1 MGPDG
6 VGRRGNCCTP
16 VNDRVPYVPLV
27 QPWHDMP
34 HFFPKMNLFRLERR
48 DAMFFGTTLFFAVAV
63 LDWATSNALS
73 LAAFYLFPILLVAWN
88 CGRGWGLVFAVAAV
102 GTQVVQAMPQET
114 PYIKPVHLYIAYA
127 NVLLEYVIAVA
138 LTGMLR
144 RLYNQERLN
153 ARIDTLTELRN
164 RKGFQESLA
173 NEIARHERKGITF
186 CLAYFDC
193 DNFKQVNDNHGHAEG
208 DRLLK
213 AIADVAVE
221 TLRRSDTVGRIGGD
235 EFAVILPETG
245 RMEALFVV
253 DKLQHKLR
261 AVTRLRQW
269 GVSFSIGVAVFDK
282 TPGAASAAME
292 FADRLMYT
300 AKESSKGFTVWNSF
314 GDPARMPTIWEV
326 QTTGASD
333 NAPITEPLP
342 RA

>member
-1 MGPDG
+1 
-6 VGRRGNCCTP
+6 
-16 VNDRVPYVPLV
+16 
-27 QPWHDMP
+27 
-34 HFFPKMNLFRLERR
+34 MNLFRLKRR
-48 DAMFFGTTLFFAVAV
+48 DAMFYGTALFLVVTV
-63 LDWATSNALS
+63 LDRATSNALS
-73 LAAFYLFPILLVAWN
+73 LAAFYLFPILLIAWN
-88 CGRGWGLVFAVAAV
+88 CGRGWGFVFALVAVAA
-102 GTQVVQAMPQET
+102 QVAQATLQESLSV
-114 PYIKPVHLYIAYA
+114 KPMNLYAAYGS
-127 NVLLEYVIAVA
+127 VLLEYVIVVV

-144 RLYNQERLN
+144 KLYNQERLN
-153 ARIDTLTELRN
+153 ARIDTLTGVRN
-164 RKGFQESLA
+164 RKGFQEALA

-186 CLAYFDC
+186 CLAYIDC

-245 RMEALFVV
+245 RTEALFVV

-261 AVTRLRQW
+261 ALTRLRRW

-282 TPGAASAAME
+282 TPGAATAAME

-314 GDPARMPTIWEV
+314 GDPARTPTIWEV
-326 QTTGASD
+326 RTIGASD
-333 NAPITEPLP
+333 SAPISEPMP
-342 RA
+342 KA

>member
-1 MGPDG
+1 
-6 VGRRGNCCTP
+6 
-16 VNDRVPYVPLV
+16 
-27 QPWHDMP
+27 
-34 HFFPKMNLFRLERR
+34 MNLFRLKRR
-48 DAMFFGTTLFFAVAV
+48 DAMVLGTALFLLVAV

-102 GTQVVQAMPQET
+102 GTQVVQAMPQGT
-114 PYIKPVHLYIAYA
+114 PSIKPVQLYIAHA
-127 NVLLEYVIAVA
+127 SVLLEYVITVV

-144 RLYNQERLN
+144 KLYNQERFN
-153 ARIDTLTELRN
+153 ARVDTLTEVRN
-164 RKGFQESLA
+164 RKGFQEALA

-186 CLAYFDC
+186 CLAYIDC

-213 AIADVAVE
+213 AIAQVAVE

-245 RMEALFVV
+245 RTEALFVV

-261 AVTRLRQW
+261 GVTRLGRW

-282 TPGAASAAME
+282 TPGAAAAAME

-300 AKESSKGFTVWNSF
+300 AKKSSKGFTVWNSF
-314 GDPARMPTIWEV
+314 GDPARTPTIWEV
-326 QTTGASD
+326 QTIGASS
-333 NAPITEPLP
+333 NAPISEPV
-342 RA
+342 AKA

>member
-1 MGPDG
+1 
-6 VGRRGNCCTP
+6 
-16 VNDRVPYVPLV
+16 
-27 QPWHDMP
+27 
-34 HFFPKMNLFRLERR
+34 MNLFRLKRR
-48 DAMFFGTTLFFAVAV
+48 DAILSGAALFLVVAA

-102 GTQVVQAMPQET
+102 GTQVMQATVPET
-114 PYIKPVHLYIAYA
+114 SYIKPLRLYIAHA
-127 NVLLEYVIAVA
+127 NVLLEYVLVVVF
-138 LTGMLR
+138 TGMLR
-144 RLYNQERLN
+144 KLYNQERLN
-153 ARIDTLTELRN
+153 ARIDALTEVRN
-164 RKGFQESLA
+164 RKGFQEALA
-173 NEIARHERKGITF
+173 NDIARHERKGITF
-186 CLAYFDC
+186 CLAYIDC

-245 RMEALFVV
+245 RTEALLVV

-261 AVTRLRQW
+261 AVTRLQQW

-282 TPGAASAAME
+282 TPGAATAAME

-314 GDPARMPTIWEV
+314 GDPARMPTIWEAH
-326 QTTGASD
+326 TAAASD
-333 NAPITEPLP
+333 NAPSTEPLP

>member
-1 MGPDG
+1 M
-6 VGRRGNCCTP
+6 
-16 VNDRVPYVPLV
+16 
-27 QPWHDMP
+27 
-34 HFFPKMNLFRLERR
+34 FRLKRR
-48 DAMFFGTTLFFAVAV
+48 DAMFFGVALFLAVAV

-88 CGRGWGLVFAVAAV
+88 CGRGWGIALAVAAV
-102 GTQVVQAMPQET
+102 GAQVVQAVPQGT
-114 PYIKPVHLYIAYA
+114 PSIKPLHLYIAHA

-144 RLYNQERLN
+144 KLYNQERLN
-153 ARIDTLTELRN
+153 ARIDTLTEVRN
-164 RKGFQESLA
+164 RKGFQEALA
-173 NEIARHERKGITF
+173 NEIARHARKGITF
-186 CLAYFDC
+186 CLAYIDC

-245 RMEALFVV
+245 RTEALFVV

-282 TPGAASAAME
+282 TPGAATAAME

-314 GDPARMPTIWEV
+314 GDPGRMPTIWEV

-342 RA
+342 KG

>member
-1 MGPDG
+1 
-6 VGRRGNCCTP
+6 
-16 VNDRVPYVPLV
+16 
-27 QPWHDMP
+27 
-34 HFFPKMNLFRLERR
+34 MNLFRLKRR
-48 DAMFFGTTLFFAVAV
+48 DAMFFGTALFLMVAV
-63 LDWATSNALS
+63 LDRATSNALS

-102 GTQVVQAMPQET
+102 GTQVVPAMLQGT
-114 PYIKPVHLYIAYA
+114 PPIKPVQLYIAHA
-127 NVLLEYVIAVA
+127 NVLLEYVIAVV

-144 RLYNQERLN
+144 KLYNQERFN
-153 ARIDTLTELRN
+153 ARVDTLTEVRN
-164 RKGFQESLA
+164 RKGFQEALA

-186 CLAYFDC
+186 CLAYIDC

-213 AIADVAVE
+213 AIARVAVE

-245 RMEALFVV
+245 QTEALFVV

-261 AVTRLRQW
+261 AVTRLGRW
-269 GVSFSIGVAVFDK
+269 GVSFSMGVAVFDK
-282 TPGAASAAME
+282 TPGAATAAME

-314 GDPARMPTIWEV
+314 GDPARTPTVWEV
-326 QTTGASD
+326 QTIGASD
-333 NAPITEPLP
+333 RAPISGHMPK
-342 RA
+342 A